1 MRRASIV
8 SLVVIAIASAMLWSG
23 GPAAGSAAVTA
34 AIDTRIAFTHCPSRC
49 QIYTIDPDGSDLR
62 RVTDNGGS
70 GAYQPDW
77 SPDGSRITYA
87 SDASGRSEIWLVKAD
102 GSEPQRLTS
111 VGRHHFA
118 FWPSFSANGR
128 WVIYTDCAFS
138 DCDGG
143 ISAVRV
149 DGTHQHAIM
158 PNAGHSYNDASM
170 SSDGSR
176 LAYQRWHLDGVTS
189 AIYASNSDGSD
200 ERRVTPPRLLA
211 YAPDWQPGGVRI
223 AFASD
228 LYGDR
233 PFGSIYTIAAD
244 GTDLVRVTDPP
255 YPAVDTGPSYSPEG
269 DRIVFESSRAYPDG
283 CCASLFIVGTDGT
296 ALTPVPLPWD
306 AYEPSWG
313 TAPAIAD
320 S

>member
-1 MRRASIV
+1 V
-8 SLVVIAIASAMLWSG
+8 G
-23 GPAAGSAAVTA
+23 
-34 AIDTRIAFTHCPSRC
+34 
-49 QIYTIDPDGSDLR
+49 
-62 RVTDNGGS
+62 
-70 GAYQPDW
+70 
-77 SPDGSRITYA
+77 
-87 SDASGRSEIWLVKAD
+87 AD
-102 GSEPQRLTS
+102 GSNPLRLTH
-111 VGRHHFA
+111 VGSDHSA
-118 FWPSFSANGR
+118 FWPAFSANGC

-149 DGTHQHAIM
+149 DGTQQRVIT

-170 SSDGSR
+170 SSDGTR
-176 LAYQRWHLDGVTS
+176 LAYQRWHLGGVTT
-189 AIYASNSDGSD
+189 AVYVSNRDGSG

-211 YAPDWQPGGVRI
+211 YSPDWQPGGARI

-244 GTDLVRVTDPP
+244 GTDLVRVTKPP
-255 YPAVDTGPSYSPEG
+255 YPSFDTGPSYSPGG
-269 DRIVFESSRAYPDG
+269 DWIVFESDRAYPDG
-283 CCASLFIVGTDGT
+283 CCDSLFLVQADGT
-296 ALTPVPLPWD
+296 GLTPVPLPWD

-313 TAPAIAD
+313 SAAAIAG